1 MGTEFHG
8 WVQRTRLPFH
18 TDAEFK
24 KVDLEERSELYRR
37 IAELIWRLIADVV
50 TGKLDVREAAAN
62 LPDELDDNGPVLDD
76 SDEMEDHDDLP
87 DEEADE

>member
-18 TDAEFK
+18 ADAEFK